1 MGIGNRS
8 CYTEKKNLSRCRRQ
22 NRRERRLRS
31 EGSAARLKGFGRML
45 EPEQGNIQR
54 KEGCGAA
61 LGREDGM
68 EGKVGFAV
76 IGCGMISKFHISAI
90 SGIAEAYLA
99 GVYDVSEEHAR
110 RTAAQY
116 GVRAYGSSEEIWQ
129 DGRVDAVCICTP
141 SGLHGEM
148 ACQALAH
155 GRHVLVE
162 KPMALT
168 LEDCD
173 RMLQLAQEHGVKL
186 GVVSQLR
193 FAPAVGQ
200 AKRLLDSGALGRL
213 VNADLYMKYFRS
225 QEYYDSGGWR
235 GTWAMDGGG
244 ALMNQGIH
252 GIDLLLYLAGPAA
265 EVYGRAAT
273 LARRIEVEDTLSAV
287 AVFESGAL
295 GVVSAGTSIYPGFP
309 RRIELCGDRGS
320 LILQEDKIVYAA
332 FEEEP
337 RNSHVEEFC
346 QEAQKG
352 RGKDR
357 GVQSIHDCEGPKKGG
372 GEGRKTVGGG
382 HRNPGDIGAE
392 GHLYQVGNLV
402 RAILRDEPLLV
413 DGQEGRKA
421 VEMILRIY
429 ESAGRGM
436 PVALRGE
443 CSPQVMGQSVS
454 PDTRGAKSRI

>member
-31 EGSAARLKGFGRML
+31 EGSAAGLKGFGRMS

-99 GVYDVSEEHAR
+99 GVYDVSEEHAQ

-244 ALMNQGIH
+244 AFTGLIFCS
-252 GIDLLLYLAGPAA
+252 IWR
-265 EVYGRAAT
+265 GR
-273 LARRIEVEDTLSAV
+273 RRR
-287 AVFESGAL
+287 
-295 GVVSAGTSIYPGFP
+295 Y
-309 RRIELCGDRGS
+309 
-320 LILQEDKIVYAA
+320 
-332 FEEEP
+332 
-337 RNSHVEEFC
+337 
-346 QEAQKG
+346 
-352 RGKDR
+352 
-357 GVQSIHDCEGPKKGG
+357 
-372 GEGRKTVGGG
+372 
-382 HRNPGDIGAE
+382 
-392 GHLYQVGNLV
+392 
-402 RAILRDEPLLV
+402 
-413 DGQEGRKA
+413 
-421 VEMILRIY
+421 M
-429 ESAGRGM
+429 AGRLLW
-436 PVALRGE
+436 PAE
-443 CSPQVMGQSVS
+443 
-454 PDTRGAKSRI
+454 SRWRIP